1 MKEFKIESIEFSPGS
16 EEILTLEHT
25 ITPINATAFS
35 ITAKYNQKVEIDN
48 SYTIQVAL
56 SMITR
61 SQAFFEVYRTKPQG
75 VCDFIKSASG
85 KIAPDLAGADLCPIP
100 EGEMSITDEVFN
112 VEPLLAVG
120 MPGRFKANVIL
131 TKDGVEK
138 LKATITVAM
147 K

>member
-1 MKEFKIESIEFSPGS
+1 MKEFQIESIEFSPGS

-25 ITPINATAFS
+25 ITTINATAFS
-35 ITAKYNQKVEIDN
+35 ISAKLNQKVEIDN
-48 SYTIQVAL
+48 SYNVQVAL

-75 VCDFIKSASG
+75 VCDFMKSAST
-85 KIAPDLAGADLCPIP
+85 KLSPDMANADLCPIP
-100 EGEMSITDEVFN
+100 EGEVSITDEVFN
-112 VEPLLAVG
+112 VEPLLAAG
-120 MPGRFKANVIL
+120 MPGRFQAKVIL

-138 LKATITVAM
+138 LKAIITVSM